1 MEFTAEWQPEAKLWE
16 TKNYGRYDE
25 VDYIRIFLGRDQAY
39 IPVKDVLIFETAKGH
54 YRANPFMKQA
64 ADSLHYNQIEII
76 AFDQGG
82 YGREGDYKK
91 ILQQCGYPYIENCSS
106 GGFWKKKCGF
116 GFLRR

>member
-1 MEFTAEWQPEAKLWE
+1 
-16 TKNYGRYDE
+16 
-25 VDYIRIFLGRDQAY
+25 
-39 IPVKDVLIFETAKGH
+39 
-54 YRANPFMKQA
+54 MKQA

-91 ILQQCGYPYIENCSS
+91 ILRQCGYPYIENCSS

>member
-25 VDYIRIFLGRDQAY
+25 VDYIRTFLGRDQAY

-76 AFDQGG
+76 AFDRGELGG
-82 YGREGDYKK
+82 EDDYRN
-91 ILQQCGYPYIENCSS
+91 ILSQCGYPYIEKIAIPSAA
-106 GGFWKKKCGF
+106 
-116 GFLRR
+116 